1 MININL
7 QNITA
12 TTVVTEQMGTEINA
26 ICELLFVN
34 SNDFD
39 VENAFD
45 ALFAYIKQYNRI
57 LYSQISS
64 KIYTCYDQ
72 NTLDVAENIVGS
84 AISNIEKLIGYANTK
99 QYQKKEHFNI
109 AEKSHYLDV
118 EKSLIK
124 IYDHV
129 NLAKQQYNGLK
140 QTDDEYEQ
148 KFSKSIEPFKEN
160 LTKEMNAQ
168 LLTLVGIFTA
178 LSFLLFGGI
187 SSLDNILSGVNKV
200 SLLKLI
206 VICCVW
212 GLGLVNLIF
221 VFLFCV
227 SKMTKIAF
235 ASSDAPD
242 ATIFQKYPIFWWTNY
257 IIVSIMIFALA
268 LLGMHRYGLLEWLDK
283 IKIDHTELKCMAI
296 FVAILILIFVA
307 GRSLSKQCKNRE

>member
-1 MININL
+1 MISIRP
-7 QNITA
+7 QNIKV
-12 TTVVTEQMGTEINA
+12 TTVVTEKMATEITTFCN
-26 ICELLFVN
+26 LLFMN
-34 SNDFD
+34 SNDFN
-39 VENAFD
+39 VEETFA
-45 ALFAYIKQYNRI
+45 ALLEYIKKYDRI
-57 LYSQISS
+57 LYSEISL
-64 KIYTCYDQ
+64 KIYNSYDD
-72 NTLDVAENIVGS
+72 NTLEVAENMVGS
-84 AISNIEKLIGYANTK
+84 VLSNIEKLIGYTNSK
-99 QYQKKEHFNI
+99 QYKEEKEKNTTEKK
-109 AEKSHYLDV
+109 HYIDT

-124 IYDHV
+124 IYDHI

-187 SSLDNILSGVNKV
+187 SSLDNILSGMNKV

-221 VFLFCV
+221 VFLFCI

-283 IKIDHTELKCMAI
+283 IKLDYTELKCMVI
-296 FVAILILIFVA
+296 FGVILILIFIA

>member
-1 MININL
+1 
-7 QNITA
+7 
-12 TTVVTEQMGTEINA
+12 MGTRA
-26 ICELLFVN
+26 PLFYRFSESACTLQGHTVQL
-34 SNDFD
+34 SLTTP
-39 VENAFD
+39 ERR
-45 ALFAYIKQYNRI
+45 QYRPVACRYPGLEVQHLAVQFRWNRG
-57 LYSQISS
+57 SS
-64 KIYTCYDQ
+64 F
-72 NTLDVAENIVGS
+72 TLCMQGD
-84 AISNIEKLIGYANTK
+84 
-99 QYQKKEHFNI
+99 
-109 AEKSHYLDV
+109 
-118 EKSLIK
+118 
-124 IYDHV
+124 
-129 NLAKQQYNGLK
+129 
-140 QTDDEYEQ
+140 
-148 KFSKSIEPFKEN
+148 
-160 LTKEMNAQ
+160 
-168 LLTLVGIFTA
+168 
-178 LSFLLFGGI
+178 FLLFGGI

-283 IKIDHTELKCMAI
+283 IKLNYTELKCMAVFI
-296 FVAILILIFVA
+296 AILILIFVV

>member
-57 LYSQISS
+57 LYSQISL

-109 AEKSHYLDV
+109 AEKSRYLDV

-227 SKMTKIAF
+227 SKMTKISF

-283 IKIDHTELKCMAI
+283 IKLDHTELKCMAV

-307 GRSLSKQCKNRE
+307 GCSLSKQCKNRE